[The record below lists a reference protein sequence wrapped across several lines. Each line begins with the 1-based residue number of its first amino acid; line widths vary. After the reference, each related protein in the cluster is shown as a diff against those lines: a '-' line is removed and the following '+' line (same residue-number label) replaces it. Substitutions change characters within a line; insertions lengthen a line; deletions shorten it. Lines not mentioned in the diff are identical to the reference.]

1 MRTDFRTFSD
11 YCHGMPAHAKADGMT
26 EGELPR
32 SLIDV
37 VHDHEGW
44 AVPIVFTLAFLESF
58 AFISLIV
65 PATVALLGVGGLIGT
80 AAIGF
85 WPSYVAAV
93 AGAFL
98 GDWLAYELARRY
110 GSRIAAMWPLSRDPT
125 LLNRGFA
132 LSQRW
137 GVPFVFIGRFFGPLR
152 ASVPL
157 VAGLVTM
164 PRLEF
169 QIANLASALVW
180 AAGILAPGAI
190 GLQWLLG

>member
-1 MRTDFRTFSD
+1 
-11 YCHGMPAHAKADGMT
+11 MT

-32 SLIDV
+32 SLVDV
-37 VHDHEGW
+37 VRDHEGW

-58 AFISLIV
+58 AFVSLIV
-65 PATVALLGVGGLIGT
+65 PATVVLFGVGGLIGA

-85 WPSYVAAV
+85 WPSYLAAA
-93 AGAFL
+93 AGAFV

-110 GSRIAAMWPLSRDPT
+110 GGKIATMWPLSGDPT
-125 LLNRGFA
+125 LLSRGFA
-132 LSQRW
+132 LSERW
-137 GVPFVFIGRFFGPLR
+137 GVPFVFVGRFFGPLR

-157 VAGLVTM
+157 VAGLVAM
-164 PRLEF
+164 PRFAF

-180 AAGILAPGAI
+180 AAGILAPGTI